1 MSDDY
6 IETGWVALDNILSGT
21 KLPKD
26 GEIILF
32 GGTSNSGR
40 SLTHKII
47 TEFSYDDIKPSD
59 HLVSDYK
66 VGVAVLSEDTTK
78 IYDGEKYLS
87 IPDFFYMWNK
97 DDFHIDRNTLIV
109 KETEK

>member
-1 MSDDY
+1 MSNDY
-6 IETGWVALDNILSGT
+6 IETGFVDLDSLIETGRVAVANGQITVIMAGSG
-21 KLPKD
+21 
-26 GEIILF
+26 
-32 GGTSNSGR
+32 GR
-40 SLTHKII
+40 SSFTKII
-47 TEFSYDDIKPSD
+47 KEFSYDDIKPSD